1 LSGLSG
7 IGAFQDDRED
17 HVEVGA
23 NENMVTIAVVG
34 AGYWGPNLA
43 RNFALSDLT
52 HLSWICDLD
61 VDRADRVARH
71 FGEAKVTSDLN
82 EILDDSS
89 VDGVAI
95 ATPVATHAAI
105 AEACLKAGKHVL
117 IEKPLAAS
125 VSEGAALVEL
135 ARSEGVVLMTDHTFC
150 YTAVVGRIRD
160 LVRGGE
166 LGDLLYYDSVRVNL
180 GLVQSDIDVF
190 WDLAPHDLSILDF
203 VLPDAVRP
211 VSVSA
216 WGADP
221 LGVGRDCIGHLSLA
235 LSNGAL
241 AHAHLNWL
249 SPSKIRTTI
258 IGGSRR
264 MLMWDDLRPAQ
275 RLSVFDAGVDI
286 YDSDEVSRLEALVS
300 YRIGDMVAPTLP
312 EREALKSVVEEFAAS
327 ISESRAPLTD
337 GAAGLRVLEV
347 LAAADRSRASQGQA
361 IPLDQIYPADPR

>member
-1 LSGLSG
+1 
-7 IGAFQDDRED
+7 
-17 HVEVGA
+17 
-23 NENMVTIAVVG
+23 MVTVAVVG

-43 RNFALSDLT
+43 RNIALSDMTQLT
-52 HLSWICDLD
+52 WICDLD
-61 VDRADRVARH
+61 LDRAARVGRH
-71 FGEAKVTSDLN
+71 FGEAKVTNDLS
-82 EILDDSS
+82 EILDDRS

-105 AEACLKAGKHVL
+105 AQACLKAGKHVL

-125 VSEGAALVEL
+125 VEEGAALVEL
-135 ARSEGVVLMTDHTFC
+135 AESQGLNLMTDHTFC

-160 LVRGGE
+160 LVRSGDI
-166 LGDLLYYDSVRVNL
+166 GDLLYYDSVRVNL

-203 VLPDAVRP
+203 VLPETVRP

-216 WGADP
+216 RGADP
-221 LGVGRDCIGHLSLA
+221 LGVGLDCIGHLTIA

-249 SPSKIRTTI
+249 SPTKIRTTI
-258 IGGSRR
+258 VGGSKR

-275 RLSVFDAGVDI
+275 RLSVFDAGVEIDDFDAI
-286 YDSDEVSRLEALVS
+286 SRHEALVS
-300 YRIGDMVAPTLP
+300 YRIGDMVAPSLP
-312 EREALKSVVEEFAAS
+312 EGEALKNVVEEFAES
-327 ISESRAPLTD
+327 IAERRIPLTD

-347 LAAADRSRASQGQA
+347 LAAADRSRASDGQA
-361 IPLDQIYPADPR
+361 IALDQIYPAEAR

>member
-1 LSGLSG
+1 
-7 IGAFQDDRED
+7 
-17 HVEVGA
+17 
-23 NENMVTIAVVG
+23 MVTIAVVG
-34 AGYWGPNLA
+34 AGYWGPNVA
-43 RNFALSDLT
+43 RNIALSDLT
-52 HLSWICDLD
+52 QLSWICDLD
-61 VDRADRVARH
+61 TDRAARLARH
-71 FGEAKVTSDLN
+71 FGEARVTSDLN
-82 EILDDSS
+82 EVLDDVS

-95 ATPVATHAAI
+95 ATPVATHASI

-117 IEKPLAAS
+117 IEKPLASS
-125 VSEGAALVEL
+125 VSEGSALVEL

-150 YTAVVGRIRD
+150 YTAVVARIRD
-160 LVRGGE
+160 MVHGGE

-203 VLPDAVRP
+203 VLPHAVRP

-264 MLMWDDLRPAQ
+264 MLIWDDLRPAQ

-286 YDSDEVSRLEALVS
+286 DDSDEVSRLEALVS
-300 YRIGDMVAPTLP
+300 YRIGDMVAPSLP